1 MIVIAVW
8 ANFFV
13 SLISAGFAIVALY
26 RPTLLSQSIG
36 GSTDDRFFVFM
47 YAARSIPFGI
57 LTGVL
62 PLLLRGLPTAILLFA
77 AALVQ
82 VIDIAIA
89 IARKRG
95 GMAAGASVAAV
106 VHVLCGMALL

>member
-62 PLLLRGLPTAILLFA
+62 PLGFA
-77 AALVQ
+77 NGDLALCCCTRSG
-82 VIDIAIA
+82 D
-89 IARKRG
+89 
-95 GMAAGASVAAV
+95 
-106 VHVLCGMALL
+106 

>member
-1 MIVIAVW
+1 VIVIAVW

-57 LTGVL
+57 L